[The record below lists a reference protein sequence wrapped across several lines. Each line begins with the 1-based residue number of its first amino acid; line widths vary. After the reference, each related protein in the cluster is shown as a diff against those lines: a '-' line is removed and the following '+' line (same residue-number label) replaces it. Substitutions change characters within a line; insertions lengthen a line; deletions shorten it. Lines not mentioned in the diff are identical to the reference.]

1 MDVQALAPVASALS
15 LTDSAQSQSS
25 PAIPPSPLVSAAGSS
40 SAKTPSPSPLQSVD
54 QAPKTATQETSA
66 AQPVSI
72 SPVHAAYKYLTN
84 PVQVVIVFSDA
95 DGQVVSQS
103 PPQSLVQLVKFDH
116 APGELVDRDA

>member
-15 LTDSAQSQSS
+15 LTDSAQSQST
-25 PAIPPSPLVSAAGSS
+25 PPIPSSLSASTGGSS
-40 SAKTPSPSPLQSVD
+40 SVQTPSPSPLQSFE
-54 QAPKTATQETSA
+54 QKPKTATQETSA
-66 AQPVSI
+66 ANPVSI

-95 DGQVVSQS
+95 NGQVVSQS